1 VFFSKIISKRT
12 LKNVKYLNENGF
24 TLLEMLLSLS
34 VFLILASFFPVM
46 TKILLQEQHLDN
58 RIQRMEWEVFSAQV
72 KKEIRVSKKMTISN
86 QLVLLEKDGQIISY
100 EKYGTNIRRRVD
112 YKGHEILL
120 QKVQSFRFEK
130 LKNGVRVYV
139 EDLYG
144 YEYEESIYSFI
155 QMDVY

>member
-1 VFFSKIISKRT
+1 
-12 LKNVKYLNENGF
+12 
-24 TLLEMLLSLS
+24 
-34 VFLILASFFPVM
+34 M
-46 TKILLQEQHLDN
+46 TKILLQEQHLEN

-72 KKEIRVSKKMTISN
+72 KKEIRISKKMTISN

-139 EDLYG
+139 VDLYG
-144 YEYEESIYSFI
+144 YEYEESIYSYI